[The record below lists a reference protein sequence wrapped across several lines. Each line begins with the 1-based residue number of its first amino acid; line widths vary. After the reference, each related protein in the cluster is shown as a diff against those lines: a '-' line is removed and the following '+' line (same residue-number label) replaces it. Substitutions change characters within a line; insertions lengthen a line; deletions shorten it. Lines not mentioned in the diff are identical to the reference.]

1 MPCRPALGTTFAA
14 LCALTALTACQGSPE
29 AGQPNTVAPSASPSP
44 SPTPTVAPE
53 SQAVTAA
60 SAAYR
65 GYVAAVD
72 AAYISGGANIKALS
86 TYASG
91 VMLKAELVHAENLR
105 VKKWRSVGHLQVM
118 WVKPLTIGKPDAS
131 GQIGA
136 LTLSACIDSSKAG
149 SVDSTGK
156 SMRPAGTPTQSVDE
170 MRMRRVQGVWK
181 ADYSQ
186 GRKAAKC

>member
-1 MPCRPALGTTFAA
+1 M
-14 LCALTALTACQGSPE
+14 
-29 AGQPNTVAPSASPSP
+29 
-44 SPTPTVAPE
+44 
-53 SQAVTAA
+53 TAA

-72 AAYISGGANIKALS
+72 AAYVSGGVNTKALS

-91 VMLKAELVHAENLR
+91 VILKAELIHAENLR
-105 VKKWRSVGHLQVM
+105 AKKWHSVGHLQII
-118 WVKPLTIGKPDAS
+118 WVKPLTVGKPDTN
-131 GQIGA
+131 GQIDA

-149 SVDSTGK
+149 SVDSKGK

-170 MRMRRVQGVWK
+170 MRMRRIQGVWK